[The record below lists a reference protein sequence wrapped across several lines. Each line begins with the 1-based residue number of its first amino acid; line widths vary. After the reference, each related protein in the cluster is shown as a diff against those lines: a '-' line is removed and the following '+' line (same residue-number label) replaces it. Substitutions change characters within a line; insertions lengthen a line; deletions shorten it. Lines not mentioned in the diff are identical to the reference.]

1 MPVNEMSRRRVR
13 ILFGWYWGIT
23 ALLFTL
29 CILPFTGVCSA
40 EETTTI
46 TSDSLEY
53 ERESFTYTAI
63 GHVKI
68 TKGPVSVEADQV
80 TYHED
85 SSFVLAKGNFVY
97 EDALVLIK
105 AEGAELYLD
114 SKTGRLFD
122 ATILQKKNKFRILA
136 KTVEKRSEDE
146 YFLDVAEFTTCDA
159 PVPAWC
165 FKGKDVDATVN
176 DTLKARDVTFRIKE
190 MPFLYSP
197 YVITPIGNERKTGF
211 LFPSLGYIQSKGV
224 HYEQPFYWAIS
235 ENRDATFLLDAY
247 AKRGVGGG
255 IEYRFLEP
263 DSSKG
268 YAWVYYLRDNEM
280 ARDFSNATVVYD
292 RERDARLTGFFNLNY
307 INSREMYNE
316 YGQYVIAKTARF
328 FNPAYYLDATSRRF
342 MESTGEI
349 SLRLDGSRL
358 FLSSQY
364 FIDLKLGTDQS
375 AVAQRLPEVGY
386 FINPMQIGP
395 LAFSL
400 ASAVSNFWR
409 ETGASGQR
417 LDIYPRVSHAF
428 GSDLIITQSLGL
440 RETAYSLTKGGA
452 SGDSPHRESFDYTV
466 AANTRLMKPYGTIT
480 HIMEPSLTFTYIPPG
495 KQDLPFFD
503 STELYSKTSTIEF
516 SLRNRFRD
524 RIGEF
529 LNLRITEAF
538 DALKSDRPFQP
549 LKIEAVLNR
558 PLFIRGDV
566 SLDVYKK
573 SFETANAD
581 ITIPFPKGSLSIG
594 ERYDKSNDISF
605 FTFGASYTFS
615 KTLSS
620 EGYLWYDAKSGEL
633 TNLLVKLNY
642 QRQCWGVT
650 LVVNRGE
657 KEYSATVLFKL
668 LGIGS
673 IRI

>member
-1 MPVNEMSRRRVR
+1 MPVNEMSGRQVKT
-13 ILFGWYWGIT
+13 LFARFCGIT
-23 ALLFTL
+23 ALLF
-29 CILPFTGVCSA
+29 ILFASPFTGECSA

-53 ERESFTYTAI
+53 QRESSTYTAI
-63 GHVKI
+63 GNVKI
-68 TKGPVSVEADQV
+68 TKGAVSVKADQV

-85 SSFVLAKGNFVY
+85 SSLVLAKGNFVY
-97 EDALVLIK
+97 EDALVIIK

-122 ATILQKKNKFRILA
+122 ATILQKKTNFRILA

-165 FKGKDVDATVN
+165 FRGKDVDAIMN
-176 DTLKARDVTFRIKE
+176 DKLKAHDVTFRIKE
-190 MPFLYSP
+190 TPVLYSP
-197 YVITPIGNERKTGF
+197 YITAPLGNERKTGF
-211 LFPSLGYIQSKGV
+211 LFPSLGYIQSKGI

-268 YAWVYYLRDNEM
+268 YAWFYYLRDNEL

-292 RERDARLTGFFNLNY
+292 RERHARLTGFFNLNY

-316 YGQYVIAKTARF
+316 YGQYVIAKTAKF
-328 FNPAYYLDATSRRF
+328 LNPAYYLDATSRRF

-349 SLRLDGSRL
+349 SLRPDGSRL

-364 FIDLKLGTDQS
+364 LIDLKLGTDQS
-375 AVAQRLPEVGY
+375 AVAQQLPEVGY

-395 LAFSL
+395 VAFSL

-428 GSDLIITQSLGL
+428 GNDVIITQSLGL
-440 RETAYSLTKGGA
+440 RETAYFLRNGGA

-466 AANTRLMKPYGTIT
+466 AANARLIKPYGTIT
-480 HIMEPSLTFTYIPPG
+480 HIMEPSLSFTYIPPG
-495 KQDLPFFD
+495 KEDLPLFD
-503 STELYSKTSTIEF
+503 ATDLYSKTSTIEF

-538 DALKSDRPFQP
+538 DALNGNRPFQP
-549 LKIEAVLNR
+549 LTIEAVLNR
-558 PLFIRGDV
+558 PLIIRADAT
-566 SLDVYKK
+566 LDVYKK
-573 SFETANAD
+573 SFETANSD

-594 ERYDKSNDISF
+594 ERYDKPNDISF
-605 FTFGASYTFS
+605 FTLGVSYPLS

-620 EGYLWYDAKSGEL
+620 EGYLWYDAKSREV

-650 LVVNRGE
+650 LVVNKGQN
-657 KEYSATVLFKL
+657 EYSASVLFKL